1 MDERDFH
8 VVKASA
14 APEGDIED
22 PMPTEPDDDD
32 VDDIPYLSDD
42 PDAQRDG
49 VHQTV
54 LDSQRRSAAMRD
66 ELARQLEAL
75 LEDTQDWL
83 NLTSDDDAEEIYNL
97 MNDLYERLG
106 EPREDTDV

>member
-1 MDERDFH
+1 MHESDSH
-8 VVKASA
+8 VIKASA
-14 APEGDIED
+14 APEGDTRD
-22 PMPTEPDDDD
+22 PMPTEPGDDE

-54 LDSQRRSAAMRD
+54 LDSQRRNAALRD
-66 ELARQLEAL
+66 ELARQLETL

-83 NLTSDDDAEEIYNL
+83 ELTSDDDAEEIYNL
-97 MNDLYERLG
+97 MTDLYERLG